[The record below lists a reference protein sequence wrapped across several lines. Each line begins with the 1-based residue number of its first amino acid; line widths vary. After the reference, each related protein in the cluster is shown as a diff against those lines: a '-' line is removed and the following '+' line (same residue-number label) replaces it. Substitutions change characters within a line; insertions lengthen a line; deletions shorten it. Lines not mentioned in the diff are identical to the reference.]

1 MNQQRLVAAIAAL
14 AVGFAITLVGVG
26 VADDE
31 IAVDSMEAEQEAGE
45 LDGGEEEFDDDQ
57 RAEQDEE
64 VADEPEAAE
73 AEEPSPPATESSTQ
87 QGQPAPAPTS
97 APVPTNA
104 PNTSSAPDGN
114 QGESGS
120 DRPFP
125 NDGTEC
131 TPVLRLEY
139 TDGTE
144 FNLLISDLGD
154 DRFLILR
161 RSGEDVIDIAVE
173 EGLEDAFIEA
183 RVVEFQGGRAITIAE
198 LCDFEDGAPGGDLG
212 DDVAAEAAPGED
224 FPCSDLAFEGLV
236 RPLSTLERTGIFDHR
251 DAFVISIARV
261 LEDVGG
267 TSEAIWLP
275 LLEDEFESF
284 VVLPGGCSQ
293 EIESGFVG
301 SVSEFF
307 CAAAN
312 VSADIDLFLFFQ
324 DQVGQ
329 AMAGCTFEDESA
341 QGGT

>member
-14 AVGFAITLVGVG
+14 AVGFAVTLVGVG

-31 IAVDSMEAEQEAGE
+31 IAADPMEAEQEVGE
-45 LDGGEEEFDDDQ
+45 LDGGDEEFDDDQ
-57 RAEQDEE
+57 RAEQEEE
-64 VADEPEAAE
+64 VAAEPEAAE

-104 PNTSSAPDGN
+104 PNTTSAPDGN

-131 TPVLRLEY
+131 RTVLRLEY
-139 TDGTE
+139 FEGPETVVVIDE
-144 FNLLISDLGD
+144 LGD
-154 DRFLILR
+154 GQFLILDDE
-161 RSGEDVIDIAVE
+161 GEDVIDLAEE
-173 EGLEDAFIEA
+173 EGLEAFGFGA
-183 RVVEFQGGRAITIAE
+183 RTVQIQNGRLIAIAE
-198 LCDFEDGAPGGDLG
+198 PCDPEEDAPGGDLG
-212 DDVAAEAAPGED
+212 DDVDAEAAPGED

-236 RPLSTLERTGIFDHR
+236 RPLSTLERTEIFDHR
-251 DAFVISIARV
+251 DAFVISIAKV

-275 LLEDEFESF
+275 LLEDRFESF

-301 SVSEFF
+301 SVPEFF

-312 VSADIDLFLFFQ
+312 VSADSDLFLFFQ